1 MSRDSPPDPELWERV
16 LSGDDR
22 AFGSIFDRHRD
33 RVYRHVCWLGAERT
47 DAEDLTATVFLELW
61 RRRTSASV
69 VDESL
74 LPWLLATANNVSR
87 NATRSRHRYRRFLA
101 ALPLSDHAPDAS
113 LVAEERVEAQ
123 YRGAALARAAQS
135 LSLKDQQ
142 LITLVTLEELSLE
155 QVSQAL
161 GISYGAAKTRLS
173 RARKRLD
180 AFYAANSIDS
190 ARFGVT
196 P

>member
-1 MSRDSPPDPELWERV
+1 MNRQPLPDPELWSRV

-33 RVYRHVCWLGAERT
+33 RVFRHVRWLGADTT

-61 RRRTSASV
+61 RRRATTPI
-69 VDESL
+69 VDNSL
-74 LPWLLATANNVSR
+74 LPWLLATASNVSR
-87 NATRSRHRYRRFLA
+87 NATRARHRYRRFLA
-101 ALPLSDHAPDAS
+101 SLPPGDIAPDAS
-113 LVAEERVEAQ
+113 LLAEQRIEAEL
-123 YRGAALARAAQS
+123 RSAAIARAAQS
-135 LSLKDQQ
+135 LSLQDQQ
-142 LITLVTLEELSLE
+142 LIMLITLEDLSLE

-180 AFYAANSIDS
+180 AFYSANSIDS
-190 ARFGVT
+190 ARYGVT
-196 P
+196 S